1 MKLLS
6 TQRNTKDK
14 KHKKAAVDKERT
26 DLMNIKEYLNQIKS
40 YETKLEITR
49 KEIRLLK
56 NAAINTASGNIGEK
70 IQSSLKGDK
79 VADNVVEYSDIEAEL
94 AKMERYYYYQRM
106 KIVNHIFKLTD
117 ALHIKILYK
126 KYVEF
131 KTIGII
137 AKEMKFAEQY
147 IKEEHTKAKKELEE
161 ILGDEVVQVCE

>member
-1 MKLLS
+1 
-6 TQRNTKDK
+6 
-14 KHKKAAVDKERT
+14 
-26 DLMNIKEYLNQIKS
+26 MNIKEYLNQIKS

-49 KEIRLLK
+49 REIKLLK
-56 NAAINTASGNIGEK
+56 NAAINTASGNIGDK

-79 VADNVVEYSDIEAEL
+79 VADNVVEYSDIETEL

-106 KIVNHIFKLTD
+106 KIVNRIFRLTD

-131 KTIGII
+131 KTINTI

-147 IKEEHTKAKKELEE
+147 IKEEHTKATKKLEE
-161 ILGDEVVQVCE
+161 ILGDEVIKECE